1 MSERIDIK
9 KLLGQFGA
17 NGSIKHLDDSSKRVL
32 LAKICNAVGLN
43 QYTMPFRIYRDV
55 NGDEFVYATKEC
67 CAQLRHL
74 NNISITSL
82 EERIDGDFAIC
93 KVSGINK
100 HGRVSFEIGSV
111 NISILEGQDKSNGQ
125 MWAVTKAKRRLTL
138 DLSGLGVLA
147 DIEVRDMNEVV
158 EYNVLEEAPKQ
169 LAQGN
174 STNATAALG
183 KITIPK
189 RETVKKEI

>member
-9 KLLGQFGA
+9 KLFGMFGA
-17 NGSIKHLDDSSKRVL
+17 QGSIHHLDDSMKRALIVKL
-32 LAKICNAVGLN
+32 GNALGLN
-43 QYTMPFRIYRDV
+43 QYTMPFRIYRDIR
-55 NGDEFVYATKEC
+55 GAEFLYATKEC

-74 NNISITSL
+74 NGISILSL

-93 KVSGINK
+93 KVSGMNK
-100 HGRVSFEIGSV
+100 HGRVSYEIGSV
-111 NISILEGQDKSNGQ
+111 NIAILDGQDKSNGQ

-147 DIEVRDMNEVV
+147 DVEVKDMTEVA
-158 EYNVLEEAPKQ
+158 EYNVLEETPKQ
-169 LAQGN
+169 LEQGN
-174 STNATAALG
+174 STSAMSALG

-189 RETVKKEI
+189 RETAKK

>member
-9 KLLGQFGA
+9 KLLGHFGA
-17 NGSIKHLDDSSKRVL
+17 NGSIHHLDDSTKRVL
-32 LAKICNAVGLN
+32 LAKLCNFLGLN
-43 QYTMPFRIYRDV
+43 QFTIPFRIYRDMDG
-55 NGDEFVYATKEC
+55 NEFIYATKEC

-74 NNISITSL
+74 NGISITDL

-93 KVSGINK
+93 KVKGMNK
-100 HGRVSFEIGSV
+100 HGRVSMEIGSV
-111 NISILEGQDKSNGQ
+111 NIAILEGQDKSNGQ

-147 DIEVRDMNEVV
+147 DVELKDMKQVV

-174 STNATAALG
+174 SPEATAALG

-189 RETVKKEI
+189 RETLTK